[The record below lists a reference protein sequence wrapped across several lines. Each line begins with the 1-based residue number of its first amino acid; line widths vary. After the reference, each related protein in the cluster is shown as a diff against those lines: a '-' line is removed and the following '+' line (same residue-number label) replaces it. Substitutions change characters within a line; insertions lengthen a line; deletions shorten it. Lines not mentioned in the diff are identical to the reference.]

1 MVRAAAV
8 LAGLALATWFHAAS
22 NAVTKGGNEPFPT
35 PEQIKKVASDLV
47 CLCGSCN
54 RESLATCVCTA
65 FAVPEREAIGR
76 QMASGMSAEEIVA
89 EYVERFGN
97 SVLAEPPPGGAR
109 WISRLTPFAVLFAGI
124 LAVLAVLH
132 RWLRKKGEP
141 VAESLPQDEDRSG
154 YESRLREDLAR
165 MDRE

>member
-1 MVRAAAV
+1 MIRAAAV
-8 LAGLALATWFHAAS
+8 FVGVALATWFPATSHAA
-22 NAVTKGGNEPFPT
+22 TIGQDERPPT
-35 PEQIKKVASDLV
+35 PEQIKQVAADLV

-89 EYVERFGN
+89 SYVERFGN
-97 SVLAEPPPGGAR
+97 SVLSEPPPGGAR
-109 WISRLTPFAVLFAGI
+109 WISRLTPVAVLFAGV

-132 RWLRKKGEP
+132 QWLRKDRSQ
-141 VAESLPQDEDRSG
+141 VAEAPPQDGERSE

>member
-1 MVRAAAV
+1 MIRASAFFS
-8 LAGLALATWFHAAS
+8 GLALAIWFPTPTA
-22 NAVTKGGNEPFPT
+22 TERPDEGFPT
-35 PEQIKKVASDLV
+35 PERIKQVASELV

-65 FAVPEREAIGR
+65 FAVPEREGIGR
-76 QMASGMSAEEIVA
+76 QLTSGMSPEEIVA
-89 EYVERFGN
+89 SYVERFGN

-109 WISRLTPFAVLFAGI
+109 WISRLTPVVVLTAGI

-132 RWLRKKGEP
+132 RWLRRNVDR
-141 VAESLPQDEDRSG
+141 VAESPPRSGDRSG
-154 YESRLREDLAR
+154 YESRLREELSR

>member
-1 MVRAAAV
+1 MIRAAAAF
-8 LAGLALATWFHAAS
+8 AGLSLAAWFASASYAAP
-22 NAVTKGGNEPFPT
+22 NGPNERFPT
-35 PEQIKKVASDLV
+35 PEQIKQVASDLV
-47 CLCGSCN
+47 CLCGSCP

-76 QMASGMSAEEIVA
+76 QMASGMSADEIVA
-89 EYVERFGN
+89 SYVERFGN
-97 SVLAEPPPGGAR
+97 TVLSEPPPGGSR
-109 WISRLTPFAVLFAGI
+109 WISRLTPIAVLFAGV

-132 RWLRKKGEP
+132 RWLRRKGDP
-141 VAESLPQDEDRSG
+141 VAETLPQDDDRSG

>member
-1 MVRAAAV
+1 MIRAAAIF
-8 LAGLALATWFHAAS
+8 AGLGLATWFAAAS
-22 NAVTKGGNEPFPT
+22 QAETTGPNGRFPT
-35 PEQIKKVASDLV
+35 PEQIKEVASDLV
-47 CLCGSCN
+47 CLCGSCP

-65 FAVPEREAIGR
+65 FAIPEREAIGR

-89 EYVERFGN
+89 SYVERFGN
-97 SVLAEPPPGGAR
+97 TVLSGPPPGSSR
-109 WISRLTPFAVLFAGI
+109 WISRLTPVAVLFAGV

-132 RWLRKKGEP
+132 RWLRRKGDP
-141 VAESLPQDEDRSG
+141 VAETRPQDDDRAD

>member
-8 LAGLALATWFHAAS
+8 SVGLALAAWFPAASHAA
-22 NAVTKGGNEPFPT
+22 VKGANEPFPT

-89 EYVERFGN
+89 DYVERFGN
-97 SVLAEPPPGGAR
+97 SVLAEPPPGSSR
-109 WISRLTPFAVLFAGI
+109 WISRLTPLAVLFAGI

-132 RWLRKKGEP
+132 RWLRRKVEP
-141 VAESLPQDEDRSG
+141 ISESLPQDEDRPG

>member
-1 MVRAAAV
+1 MIRATAVFAGVV
-8 LAGLALATWFHAAS
+8 LASWFPATSHTAAI
-22 NAVTKGGNEPFPT
+22 GQNERLPT
-35 PEQIKKVASDLV
+35 PEQIKQVASDLV

-54 RESLATCVCTA
+54 RESLTTCVCTA

-76 QMASGMSAEEIVA
+76 QMASGVRDEEIVA
-89 EYVERFGN
+89 SYVERFGI

-109 WISRLTPFAVLFAGI
+109 WVSRLTPVAVLFAGV

-132 RWLRKKGEP
+132 QWLRRDKSQ
-141 VAESLPQDEDRSG
+141 VAEAPPQDGERSE